1 MDFLACD
8 QEKGTPWLSLKC
20 TSIGDGPRDAAG
32 GGVGAHSD
40 CWRARADSV
49 DSFQWFQTS
58 VILQRQE
65 ERGKKKIPH
74 KGQEFCNS
82 QISILNTHSDALIR

>member
-1 MDFLACD
+1 M
-8 QEKGTPWLSLKC
+8 Q
-20 TSIGDGPRDAAG
+20 PRG
-32 GGVGAHSD
+32 GRGAHSD
-40 CWRARADSV
+40 CWQEYDSA

-65 ERGKKKIPH
+65 EKGQKKIPQ

-82 QISILNTHSDALIR
+82 